1 MTTSWFSVV
10 QLCTFLSHTKQTCWL
25 VHRLNSCFL
34 ARQWQNPWHL
44 QKHGYDTKTLNL
56 THKLVFLSLQWSLV
70 CSNLVKAT
78 WTCSHIRA
86 LSFLPFLV
94 LLHLNQGIWTWVVN
108 NLKPPTCYMLH
119 NGTKKQLYRP
129 ALRLVMCSVC
139 VTFCQLWFL
148 CCNCC
153 FNVFT
158 LSLVLVSI
166 VLKIVFTIT
175 QVYQLFW
182 RKTRKWWCG
191 KRCQSRTMKL
201 NSAVFFQ
208 WYTLLF

>member
-10 QLCTFLSHTKQTCWL
+10 QLCTFLSQTKQTCWL

-56 THKLVFLSLQWSLV
+56 TNKLVFLSLHWSLV
-70 CSNLVKAT
+70 RSNLVKSYT
-78 WTCSHIRA
+78 GMLPYQSTKLFA
-86 LSFLPFLV
+86 LSHVVTSEPV
-94 LLHLNQGIWTWVVN
+94 YLNSSGKQSQTTN
-108 NLKPPTCYMLH
+108 MLH
-119 NGTKKQLYRP
+119 NSTKKQLYRP
-129 ALRLVMCSVC
+129 GLRFLSCVVCVC
-139 VTFCQLWFL
+139 VTFCQVWFT

-158 LSLVLVSI
+158 LLLVLVSI

-175 QVYQLFW
+175 QVYQLFLKENKEVVMW
-182 RKTRKWWCG
+182 
-191 KRCQSRTMKL
+191 
-201 NSAVFFQ
+201 
-208 WYTLLF
+208 